1 MDTPTI
7 KIPNM
12 GARQPDVLSPPRR
25 TVLVL
30 VIDAQSILAQ
40 GFRRTTPRFQKYS
53 RPIRSKGDRPQVGH
67 GQTTTI
73 TEHPPV
79 RYLKSKTPDRML
91 RCMVLFWLF
100 FVLVLVLV
108 LDRARN
114 CIIPS
119 RSTRCSGRNL
129 VIEVTNRI
137 MEIRSVIR
145 KSGNGGL
152 WAVRQGALMP
162 CTRSVRLRL
171 RAPSATAD

>member
-1 MDTPTI
+1 MEAP
-7 KIPNM
+7 
-12 GARQPDVLSPPRR
+12 QPDVLVLSPPWR
-25 TVLVL
+25 TVLLL

-40 GFRRTTPRFQKYS
+40 GFRRTPPRFQKHS

-67 GQTTTI
+67 GRTTTI

-100 FVLVLVLV
+100 FVLVLVL
-108 LDRARN
+108 DRARN

-129 VIEVTNRI
+129 VMEVMNRI
-137 MEIRSVIR
+137 MQIRSMIR
-145 KSGNGGL
+145 KLGNGGL